1 MIIERRNRLK
11 ATSLNNFGYW
21 TAPPYLRYAQFL
33 GWIIPSRE
41 VEAFL
46 HAATGRKNVVL
57 HPPPPVRVGEARQ
70 LITPSFLSEVATKC
84 HHLPSL
90 VTQSRNLLVLPFLP
104 STSLVYHSHRS
115 TSFNQRQSNIH
126 LIFPLTL
133 INIISVSDPVSR
145 VSLLL
150 SFRFLVVRENEIREE
165 GKGKKNKRMNSSRPL
180 SALILANYFCAVW
193 CIARRKAVS
202 ARESTDRWNTE
213 SLGYRIS

>member
-104 STSLVYHSHRS
+104 YTSLVYHSRRS

-145 VSLLL
+145 ARTSSCRSGERDSRRGEGEEKQADEFVATTFRLDLGQLFLRSLMY
-150 SFRFLVVRENEIREE
+150 REE
-165 GKGKKNKRMNSSRPL
+165 EGGLCKR
-180 SALILANYFCAVW
+180 
-193 CIARRKAVS
+193 KH
-202 ARESTDRWNTE
+202 
-213 SLGYRIS
+213 G

>member
-1 MIIERRNRLK
+1 MIIERRNKLK

-104 STSLVYHSHRS
+104 YTSLVYHSRRS

-126 LIFPLTL
+126 LLFPLTL
-133 INIISVSDPVSR
+133 INRNIISVSDPVSR
-145 VSLLL
+145 ASIPPPIVSFPRR
-150 SFRFLVVRENEIREE
+150 SGERDSRRGEGEEKQADEFVATTFRLDLGQLFLRSLMYREE
-165 GKGKKNKRMNSSRPL
+165 EGGLCKR
-180 SALILANYFCAVW
+180 
-193 CIARRKAVS
+193 KH
-202 ARESTDRWNTE
+202 
-213 SLGYRIS
+213 G